1 MLWDVAMK
9 IVRDVLLVLF
19 VFFVSGATRPA
30 NVSGARSS
38 HHDHHAAAATAQQQL
53 PHNIPDFCR
62 GSADTVVGGQTLVI
76 SGKVQKG
83 CIRVEA
89 NGTLVIR
96 SNTTLL
102 ADMIFGLPGSHLEGG
117 TPSAPLQNVEIIG
130 RNGALDRN
138 NDPEQFGRG
147 LVWFG
152 SVRLHGVPKTPFI
165 RLSQEPHAGQ
175 GQLFASTTGWRPGD
189 RLVLPGTSQPAPESP
204 PFQPEVETP
213 QVIFA
218 SKDVVNI
225 QPALAFDHLG
235 AREVDGTLRFLPHVG
250 NLTRSIRIRSE
261 NPAGTRWHVIF
272 VDRAD
277 VDIRY
282 VSFVNLG
289 RTTTEPL
296 SSANPI
302 GRYSLHMHHLFGP
315 TSPQPNG
322 RQFTLIGNVVEN
334 GSKWGITV
342 HNTHYGLV
350 QDNVVYNTGGAG
362 IMTEDGSETGNI
374 FDHNFVVAP
383 TGPGSDRNEL
393 LLGRES
399 SGLWFRGPHNIVRN
413 NVVANTQSNAIVYM
427 DAASAAGVTGTV
439 VVPNSQGANPAENG
453 STVDNSRVALREF
466 TGNEMYSSLYG
477 AIFWDVMASCCLDT
491 WEGPSTLIKNTTLWH
506 IGYYG
511 VFPYGTNRMV
521 FEDWT
526 QLNDPSILRNPFEKP
541 SGFVFGDY
549 LTRFITLRRVNLQ
562 GLRFGVY
569 TPIKAGDVRDMF
581 GPQPGIMRI
590 EESVLKNHTNVRSTT
605 PYGVTGGGVMLP
617 PRRVELDRV
626 LFGNLPDY
634 NGPEPQSN
642 IRPEFTPNYASSV
655 NTIVSSRIVV
665 TNYNRVTGDNFE
677 VFQDEQAPGFIV
689 PQTGS
694 NDGLVGSPVGG
705 LTNQQTWSQFGIAI
719 SGAVAPCSSSK
730 PGVMGFACATRA
742 PAPVSLTDAIA
753 RSLESASLAS
763 QVMSAL
769 AAIFAVIAGVL
780 LTSGRPGHQI
790 TSSRT

>member
-9 IVRDVLLVLF
+9 VVRDVLLVLF

-30 NVSGARSS
+30 EVSGAAHAS
-38 HHDHHAAAATAQQQL
+38 HHDAAAAAQF

-62 GSADTVVGGQTLVI
+62 GSSDTVAGGQTMVI

-89 NGTLVIR
+89 NGTLVLR

-152 SVRLHGVPKTPFI
+152 SVRLHGVPKTPFV
-165 RLSQEPHAGQ
+165 RLGQEPHAGQ

-204 PFQPEVETP
+204 PFQPQVETP

-218 SKDVVNI
+218 SKDVVNV

-315 TSPQPNG
+315 TSPQANG
-322 RQFTLIGNVVEN
+322 RQFTLIGNVVEG

-342 HNTHYGLV
+342 HNTHYGLI

-383 TGPGSDRNEL
+383 TGPGTDHNNL

-413 NVVANTQSNAIVYM
+413 NVVANAQGNAIVYVN
-427 DAASAAGVTGTV
+427 ASAPASVYGTV
-439 VVPNSQGANPAENG
+439 TVPASQGADPAQNG
-453 STVDNSRVALREF
+453 NTVNNARVPLSEF
-466 TGNEMYSSLYG
+466 SGNEMYSSMYG
-477 AIFWDVMASCCLDT
+477 AIFWDVMASCCTDT
-491 WEGPSTLIKNTTLWH
+491 WEGPASVIKNTTAWH
-506 IGYYG
+506 LGRYG
-511 VFPYGTNRMV
+511 AFPYATNRMV

-526 QLNDPSILRNPFEKP
+526 QLNDPSILRNQLEVPM
-541 SGFVFGDY
+541 GFVFGDY

-562 GLRFGVY
+562 GLRFGVWA
-569 TPIKAGDVRDMF
+569 PIKAGDLSDIY
-581 GPQPGIMRI
+581 GSTPGVMRI
-590 EESVLKNHTNVRSTT
+590 EDSVLRNHTNVRTTT
-605 PYGVTGGGVMLP
+605 PYGVTGGGVWLP
-617 PRRVELDRV
+617 PRRVELHRV
-626 LFGNLPDY
+626 LFGDLPNY
-634 NGPEPQSN
+634 TGSEPQSN
-642 IRPEFTPNYASSV
+642 IRPEFIPEYGANV

-665 TNYNRVTGDNFE
+665 TDYNRITGDNFE
-677 VFQDEQAPGFIV
+677 VFEKEQAPDFVV
-689 PQTGS
+689 PQTES
-694 NDGLVGSPVGG
+694 VPGLVGSPVAG
-705 LTNQQTWSQFGIAI
+705 LTNQQTWSRFGLAI
-719 SGAVAPCSSSK
+719 SGAVAPCSNTK

-742 PAPVSLTDAIA
+742 PAPASMTDAA
-753 RSLESASLAS
+753 ASTGSASLIS
-763 QVMSAL
+763 QAATAL
-769 AAIFAVIAGVL
+769 AAIFGIIASVL
-780 LTSGRPGHQI
+780 LTSGRPANRQTRLPLRG
-790 TSSRT
+790 